1 MCKHHPQGPHSHMYT
16 ALWPLSSLF
25 LLIESVTY
33 KFTFQNFMWSAYDP
47 IIKSTNTKLLNKL

>member
-1 MCKHHPQGPHSHMYT
+1 MCKHHPQGPHSYTYT